1 MRRAGALPPPPDIL
15 QAGVRFTYGS
25 TIERVAKQIEAA
37 ALPRAIEIMGPLVQA
52 DPGMLDHLDTDA
64 IARDVP
70 VAVGL
75 PQRWLRPLA
84 DVKRKRA
91 AATQAVQAQ
100 AALAGADQVAGIASK
115 LPPDQLEQVSQQ
127 LAQVIPGALPGQQGG
142 GGQSAAGGQGGF
154 DIAALLGDVDE
165 GDLPDEFDDEDGAG
179 VPGAA
184 IGADD
189 EGANAPGGPGS
200 GR

>member
-1 MRRAGALPPPPDIL
+1 MPPKLLFRDLVPP
-15 QAGVRFTYGS
+15 
-25 TIERVAKQIEAA
+25 
-37 ALPRAIEIMGPLVQA
+37 
-52 DPGMLDHLDTDA
+52 DA

-91 AATQAVQAQ
+91 AATQAIQAQ

-127 LAQVIPGALPGQQGG
+127 LAQVIPGAEQFTQRAGAQG
-142 GGQSAAGGQGGF
+142 APGGQGDF

-165 GDLPDEFDDEDGAG
+165 ADLTDDLDDEDDAV
-179 VPGAA
+179 VPVAA
-184 IGADD
+184 V
-189 EGANAPGGPGS
+189 GANNEPAISPDDLGPAQ
-200 GR
+200 